1 MDASTTGG
9 SGRTSY
15 AAKLNALLAEARTR
29 LIETGTRNRLV
40 HTNRRAKR
48 PSTLAITQDDSDAL
62 FQRLVHDGASVRFR
76 SDPRITARGGEEQDD
91 ILDIL
96 DDKSP
101 ALEPPPNNVLQTR
114 VGEEALQRRLL
125 KFYRDA
131 KTLEEE
137 QGINILYLAIGFL
150 QWYEDDKSEL
160 IREAPLILVPVS
172 LARDRRRSTFDL
184 KVREEEVSTNL
195 PLAERLKAD
204 FGISLPPIPEDDEW
218 RPTEYFDALDAAI
231 QSQRRWSI
239 DRGGVEL
246 GL

>member
-48 PSTLAITQDDSDAL
+48 PSTLSIIQDDSDAL

-91 ILDIL
+91 II

-101 ALEPPPNNVLQTR
+101 ALAPPPDNVLQTR

-137 QGINILYLAIGFL
+137 QGTNILYLAMGFL
-150 QWYEDDKSEL
+150 RWYEDDKSEL

-172 LARDRRRSTFDL
+172 L
-184 KVREEEVSTNL
+184 
-195 PLAERLKAD
+195 
-204 FGISLPPIPEDDEW
+204 I
-218 RPTEYFDALDAAI
+218 
-231 QSQRRWSI
+231 
-239 DRGGVEL
+239 
-246 GL
+246 